1 MGRTSHINVRYKEL
15 KKSHRKK
22 AKSDDY
28 EPSVYD
34 EYDACVRPLIA
45 EFGGDRYLERF
56 LISQYLSIEVAFKD
70 AVHMQL
76 WKLAESL
83 IERAIKC
90 AVLPNVLS
98 YSTGG
103 EFDNTPLY
111 VLVREWVAQR
121 GKGRAKICH
130 LFELLVN
137 SSPESCTDR
146 LLGYAAKIF
155 AYGMISLI
163 LKLKP
168 GLDKRG
174 LVRAALI
181 TCNSDGIDKF
191 QTIKAL
197 VEGGASVTGCY
208 IFAKEE
214 VFTDAHL
221 IEYLRSV
228 TSAKEL
234 ENYDNRLDVLDA
246 KGHSELHK
254 AILKGNI
261 KRAKKLVK
269 KGANIGAKT
278 AADETPYELAL
289 KAIEFLK

>member
-34 EYDACVRPLIA
+34 EYDDCIRPLLA

-56 LISQYLSIEVAFKD
+56 LIAQNLSIEVAFKD
-70 AVHMQL
+70 AIHMQL

-83 IERAIKC
+83 VERADQC
-90 AVLPNVLS
+90 ANLS
-98 YSTGG
+98 YILSGSTRGK
-103 EFDNTPLY
+103 FDNTPLY

-137 SSPESCTDR
+137 ISSESCTGS

-168 GLDKRG
+168 DLDKRG
-174 LVRAALI
+174 LVRGVLI
-181 TCNSDGIDKF
+181 TCNSNGIDKF

-208 IFAKEE
+208 IFAKEK
-214 VFTDAHL
+214 VCTDAHL

-234 ENYDNRLDVLDA
+234 ERYDNRLDVLNS

-254 AILKGNI
+254 AILEGDI
-261 KRAKKLVK
+261 KMAKKLVK
-269 KGANIGAKT
+269 KGANIGVKT